1 MPMSHRIKLHPDSPH
16 KKKIFELADEL
27 INGGV
32 AVVPTDSQYALVC
45 DYQNKKG
52 IDRIRKIR
60 RFDKKDHLTVMC
72 HSLQHVATFANLSD
86 TNFKLI
92 KRLIPGPY
100 TFILPATREVPR
112 LLTHPKKRTVGIRVP
127 DNPICL
133 EMIDVLG
140 RPVLAITAKMPD
152 VEHAHPEDGDRELFL
167 SRFDMVVDVVV
178 DDQGTLPT
186 VETTIVDLTGDQPE
200 LLREGLGMDGLLE
213 ALALEGLTLA
223 DRVAV

>member
-1 MPMSHRIKLHPDSPH
+1 MSHRIKLHPDSPH
-16 KKKIFELADEL
+16 KKKIFELTDEL
-27 INGGV
+27 IRGGV

-72 HSLQHVATFANLSD
+72 HSLQHVAIFANLSD
-86 TNFKLI
+86 DNFKLI

-133 EMIDVLG
+133 DMINELG
-140 RPVLAITAKMPD
+140 RPVLAITAKIPG

-178 DDQGTLPT
+178 DDQEELPT
-186 VETTIVDLTGDQPE
+186 VETSIVDLTGEQPE
-200 LLREGLGMDGLLE
+200 LLREGLGMERLLE
-213 ALALEGLTLA
+213 ALALEGMTL
-223 DRVAV
+223 DGQVTV